1 MADLFASHSPAL
13 STPLIGGFA
22 VMPDDSADLPAV
34 TRQLRITGASG
45 TLAVVWANGAETV
58 EPVSTGDVFD
68 WRLRRI
74 KAAGTTATGVRG
86 YY

>member
-1 MADLFASHSPAL
+1 MPDHFSTQGASL
-13 STPLIGGFA
+13 ITPLIGGFVVA
-22 VMPDDSADLPAV
+22 PDDLADLPAV
-34 TRQLRITGASG
+34 TRQVRITGASG
-45 TLAVVWANGAETV
+45 SLAVIWASGLETI

-74 KAAGTTATGVRG
+74 KSAGTTATGVRG